1 MIFFAIIIT
10 SVYDRFAKGALRVLI
25 SLLLISYKSIN
36 MAFRAWYF
44 PGVGPYHTFLGST
57 VGFLSELLGPT
68 VEQLQLPHPQKKRKK
83 KTNVQGR
90 WAWLKLTELL
100 KRGCVRRSRGT
111 LEGGWIW
118 GILYQA
124 KCA

>member
-36 MAFRAWYF
+36 MAFGAWCF

-57 VGFLSELLGPT
+57 VGFLSEPLGPT
-68 VEQLQLPHPQKKRKK
+68 VEQLQLPHPQKERKK

-100 KRGCVRRSRGT
+100 KRGCVRRSRGRVDMGNY
-111 LEGGWIW
+111 LSREVN
-118 GILYQA
+118 
-124 KCA
+124 

>member
-36 MAFRAWYF
+36 MAFGAWCF

-57 VGFLSELLGPT
+57 VGFLSEPLGPT

-100 KRGCVRRSRGT
+100 KRGCVRRSRGRVDMGNY
-111 LEGGWIW
+111 LSREVN
-118 GILYQA
+118 
-124 KCA
+124 